1 MSDYFHARLLMW
13 SAMALVE
20 GLAIYGWCFGV
31 LEYQYAQDYT
41 WEVFGQLALVLVTYL
56 ANLKI
61 MVHVSRMGFIRI
73 LLAGLSTAS
82 AWIVW
87 GFWSSGYADP
97 LENTFDA
104 VNSSD
109 LIALSLLFVTG
120 LAVADWSV
128 MKMIDS
134 IWSEPDPLVPKR
146 LPGGDGQD
154 LLSKNSPRS
163 ISRAG
168 TLTNEPHHVKE
179 TASFYGFQQKVD
191 GNADSGVIPARKLS
205 ANLNDSVM
213 SFQPPGSVNDVGSL
227 RNLGYTPAGSN
238 KQVFSRQVQRNGA
251 SEFMPEANNFQAEE
265 ESMAFIQKGNSQ
277 FLPSDNVN
285 GNPGGLLGNHGQ
297 EDFEAGP
304 NHFGFNIPQPG
315 NSGNQAV
322 SDFGGGMNGNQNN
335 VPSDWASALP
345 IEKKDQESLAGGLGN
360 NDPSDWASAFGN

>member
-20 GLAIYGWCFGV
+20 GSAIYGWCFGV

-41 WEVFGQLALVLVTYL
+41 WEVFGQLGLVLVTYL

-73 LLAGLSTAS
+73 LLAGWSTAS
-82 AWIVW
+82 AWVVW
-87 GFWSSGYADP
+87 GLWSSDYADP
-97 LENTFDA
+97 LENTLDA

-146 LPGGDGQD
+146 LPEGDGQD
-154 LLSKNSPRS
+154 LLSKNSARS

-168 TLTNEPHHVKE
+168 TLTNEPHHVRE
-179 TASFYGFQQKVD
+179 TALYFGFPQKVD
-191 GNADSGVIPARKLS
+191 RNADSGVIPGRKLS
-205 ANLNDSVM
+205 ANLKDSVM
-213 SFQPPGSVNDVGSL
+213 SFQPPGSVKDVGIL
-227 RNLGYTPAGSN
+227 RDVGYTPAGSD
-238 KQVFSRQVQRNGA
+238 KQVSTGQVQRNSA
-251 SEFMPEANNFQAEE
+251 SQFKPEAVNLEVEE

-277 FLPSDNVN
+277 FLESDNVY
-285 GNPGGLLGNHGQ
+285 GNPGGLFRNQGQ
-297 EDFEAGP
+297 EDLEAGP
-304 NHFGFNIPQPG
+304 NDFGFNIPQPG
-315 NSGNQAV
+315 NSGNQV
-322 SDFGGGMNGNQNN
+322 LSDFGGGMNGNQNF
-335 VPSDWASALP
+335 VFDSDSGLVDKNP
-345 IEKKDQESLAGGLGN
+345 GNLAGGWGN
-360 NDPSDWASAFGN
+360 NATSDWASAFPIEKN